1 MPSVAELRAVT
12 VYNIEPFK
20 TSKCS
25 FRSKDLRSK
34 LGEFDFSF
42 IPKWKGICLY
52 CCDINLCT
60 HRNGFQV
67 FGEFKG
73 T

>member
-12 VYNIEPFK
+12 VHNIEPFK
-20 TSKCS
+20 PSKCS

-42 IPKWKGICLY
+42 VPKWKGI
-52 CCDINLCT
+52 
-60 HRNGFQV
+60 
-67 FGEFKG
+67 
-73 T
+73 